1 MKPYPFHWNGLNY
14 LTKMGCDL
22 DFLTDT
28 YALQRYYGFSLF
40 HNPLIVP
47 GRSSQPSWVQPHSPA
62 TTVLLKRPASRG
74 GTTSRSSPRRTS
86 ARPGTAPANED
97 KAARPRSPYL
107 AAPAAT
113 APARSSNRHSS
124 RRGSSRGGGGGS
136 DSQGGEQEDGA
147 EQGLN
152 ATATLRNSP
161 RDPRIPGGWP
171 PGIGPSEV
179 AGVSMQRVREAA
191 AVLNEEQHVY
201 GAHFLDQFGRLLPIR
216 PHRRR
221 RRAVRKPKPKLETKE
236 ENQRR
241 LSTLYGV
248 DYDLLQTLGKRKGG
262 TEGDGDSLASSGT
275 GASAAEGEGEEEEEE
290 AQPSP
295 EQERGAVGEAAAEV
309 VEEIVAA
316 VMDARQQQADA
327 EEEERQQ
334 KTQAVRGNVSILG
347 ALGNAMGKGFGA
359 LGDFRGGGGSMRSM
373 K

>member
-1 MKPYPFHWNGLNY
+1 M
-14 LTKMGCDL
+14 
-22 DFLTDT
+22 
-28 YALQRYYGFSLF
+28 
-40 HNPLIVP
+40 
-47 GRSSQPSWVQPHSPA
+47 
-62 TTVLLKRPASRG
+62 
-74 GTTSRSSPRRTS
+74 
-86 ARPGTAPANED
+86 
-97 KAARPRSPYL
+97 
-107 AAPAAT
+107 
-113 APARSSNRHSS
+113 
-124 RRGSSRGGGGGS
+124 
-136 DSQGGEQEDGA
+136 
-147 EQGLN
+147 N

-248 DYDLLQTLGKRKGG
+248 DYDQLKGKGG
-262 TEGDGDSLASSGT
+262 AEGDGDSLASSGT